1 MNTVTRAITSA
12 IVVVVVG
19 AGGYWMFGRSAAVA
33 PAAPPAPPPADVGVL
48 TLHRADVPITLAYAG
63 RVAGY
68 RTVEVRPQVSGVV
81 LKREFN
87 EGDRVK
93 QGDVL
98 FRIDPRP
105 YQAALDRATA
115 QLSQARAT
123 ATQNEENYKR
133 VQELIGRAV
142 ATQKQMEDAQAAR
155 DLSKAAVQAAEAD
168 LATANLNM
176 EYTTI
181 RAPASGPTML
191 TSPAEGTL
199 VQAQQTLLT
208 TIWQLDPA
216 YVNFSVTD
224 TEYRAFQSF
233 QADRAKP
240 LTDDDVWVKLQY
252 GDGTTYPVNGK
263 VNVSSETV
271 DQRTGT
277 LQIRAIF
284 PNPDGAIL
292 PGQFVRVVI
301 GGIALPNSFVVPAK
315 AVSQGPTGPFVYLV
329 NDKSAAEIKPVT
341 LVREL
346 KDGFIV
352 RTGLNDGDRIIVD
365 GVMRV
370 RPGATVHPTP
380 VEASDSKQDKSD
392 DASGQQPP
400 AGGGQKQG

>member
-1 MNTVTRAITSA
+1 MKTFSRAITGA
-12 IVVVVVG
+12 VIILAVG
-19 AGGYWMFGRSAAVA
+19 AGGYWMFGRSSAVA
-33 PAAPPAPPPADVGVL
+33 PATPPAPPPPDVGVVA
-48 TLHRADVPITLAYAG
+48 LHRGDVPITLAYAG

-81 LKREFN
+81 LKREFT
-87 EGDRVK
+87 EGDRVR

-105 YQAALDRATA
+105 YQAALDRVTA
-115 QLSQARAT
+115 QLAQARAT
-123 ATQNEENYKR
+123 ATQSEENYKR
-133 VQELIGRAV
+133 VQELIGRNV

-155 DLSKAAVQAAEAD
+155 DQSQAAVQAAEAD

-176 EYTTI
+176 EYTLI
-181 RAPASGPTML
+181 RAPVSGPTML

-233 QADRAKP
+233 QAARAKP
-240 LTDDDVWVKLQY
+240 LSDEDVWVKLQY
-252 GDGTTYPVNGK
+252 GDGTTYPINGK

-284 PNPDGAIL
+284 PNPNGAIL

-301 GGIALPNSFVVPAK
+301 GGIVLPNAFIVPAK
-315 AVSQGPTGPFVYLV
+315 AVSQGPQGTFVYLV
-329 NDKSAAEIKPVT
+329 NEKNAAEVKPVK
-341 LVREL
+341 LDREF
-346 KDGFIV
+346 KDGWIV
-352 RTGLNDGDRIIVD
+352 RDGLNDGDRIIAD

-370 RPGATVHPTP
+370 RPGATVRPT
-380 VEASDSKQDKSD
+380 VLETKDKND
-392 DASGQQPP
+392 NAVGQPP
-400 AGGGQKQG
+400 PAGGQKQG

>member
-1 MNTVTRAITSA
+1 MKTFSRA
-12 IVVVVVG
+12 VVG
-19 AGGYWMFGRSAAVA
+19 AIVIVAVAGSGYWMFGRSAAVG
-33 PAAPPAPPPADVGVL
+33 PAAPPAPPPPDVGVI
-48 TLHRADVPITLAYAG
+48 TLHRGDVPITLAYAG

-68 RTVEVRPQVSGVV
+68 RTVEVRPQVSGIV

-105 YQAALDRATA
+105 YQAALDRVTA
-115 QLSQARAT
+115 QLAQARAT
-123 ATQNEENYKR
+123 ATQSEENYKR
-133 VQELIGRAV
+133 IQELIGRNV
-142 ATQKQMEDAQAAR
+142 ATQKQMEDAQAGR
-155 DLSKAAVQAAEAD
+155 DQSKAAVQAAEAD

-181 RAPASGPTML
+181 RAPVSGPTML

-224 TEYRAFQSF
+224 TEYRAFRSF

-252 GDGTTYPVNGK
+252 GDGTTFPVNGK

-301 GGIALPNSFVVPAK
+301 GGISLPNAFVIPSK
-315 AVSQGPTGPFVYLV
+315 AVSQGPQGTFVYVV
-329 NDKSAAEIKPVT
+329 NDKNVAEIKPVT
-341 LVREL
+341 LIREQ
-346 KDGFIV
+346 KDGWIA
-352 RTGLNDGDRIIVD
+352 REGLNDGDRIIAD

-370 RPGATVHPTP
+370 RPGAPVKPTP
-380 VEASDSKQDKSD
+380 LEVQDNKD
-392 DASGQQPP
+392 KKDNAVGQQP

>member
-1 MNTVTRAITSA
+1 MKIFARAITGA
-12 IVVVVVG
+12 VVVLVVV

-33 PAAPPAPPPADVGVL
+33 PATPPAPPPPPEVGVV
-48 TLHRADVPITLAYAG
+48 TLHRGDVPITLAYAG

-81 LKREFN
+81 LKREFT

-105 YQAALDRATA
+105 YQAALDRVTA
-115 QLSQARAT
+115 QLAQARAT
-123 ATQNEENYKR
+123 ATQGEENHKR
-133 VQELIGRAV
+133 IQELIGRNV

-155 DLSKAAVQAAEAD
+155 DQSQAAVQAAEAD

-181 RAPASGPTML
+181 RAPVSGPTML

-233 QADRAKP
+233 QTARAKP
-240 LTDDDVWVKLQY
+240 LSDDDVWVKLLY
-252 GDGTTYPVNGK
+252 GDGTTYPINGK

-301 GGIALPNSFVVPAK
+301 GGIVLPNAFVIPSK
-315 AVSQGPTGPFVYLV
+315 AVSQGPQGTFVYLV
-329 NDKSAAEIKPVT
+329 NDKSAAEVKPVK
-341 LVREL
+341 LEREF
-346 KDGFIV
+346 KDGWIV
-352 RTGLNDGDRIIVD
+352 RDGLNDGDKIIVD

-370 RPGATVHPTP
+370 RPGAP
-380 VEASDSKQDKSD
+380 VRPAAIETKDKND
-392 DASGQQPP
+392 NAVGQQP
-400 AGGGQKQG
+400 AAAGQKQG

>member
-1 MNTVTRAITSA
+1 MSRAAAGA
-12 IVVVVVG
+12 IAFLVV
-19 AGGYWMFGRSAAVA
+19 AGGIYWMFGRSAAVA
-33 PAAPPAPPPADVGVL
+33 PAPQPPPPPDVGVL
-48 TLHRADVPITLAYAG
+48 TLHRADVPITLAYGG

-68 RTVEVRPQVSGVV
+68 RAVEIRPQVSGIV

-115 QLSQARAT
+115 QLGQARAT
-123 ATQNEENYKR
+123 ETQNEENYKR
-133 VQELIGRAV
+133 VQELIGRGV

-155 DLSKAAVQAAEAD
+155 DLSKAAVEAASAD
-168 LATANLNM
+168 LATADLNM
-176 EYTTI
+176 EYTVI

-216 YVNFSVTD
+216 YVNFSITD
-224 TEYRAFQSF
+224 SEYRAFQSF
-233 QADRAKP
+233 QADRGKP
-240 LTDDDVWVKLQY
+240 LSDADVWVKLRY
-252 GDGTTYPVNGK
+252 GDGTTYPVDGK

-301 GGIALPNSFVVPAK
+301 GGITLPNAFVIPSK
-315 AVSQGPTGPFVYLV
+315 AVSQGPQGPFVYLV
-329 NDKSAAEIKPVT
+329 NDKNAAEVKPVK
-341 LVREL
+341 LEREL
-346 KDGFIV
+346 KDGWIV
-352 RTGLNDGDRIIVD
+352 REDLNDGDRIIAD

-370 RPGATVHPTP
+370 RPGATVKPSP
-380 VEASDSKQDKSD
+380 LKADDKNDSTV
-392 DASGQQPP
+392 GQQPG
-400 AGGGQKQG
+400 GGGQKQG

>member
-1 MNTVTRAITSA
+1 MKTFSRAIVGA
-12 IVVVVVG
+12 IAILVVVG
-19 AGGYWMFGRSAAVA
+19 GGYWMFGRSAAVA
-33 PAAPPAPPPADVGVL
+33 PATPPAPPPPEVGVV
-48 TLHRADVPITLAYAG
+48 TLHKGDVPITLAYAG

-68 RTVEVRPQVSGVV
+68 RTVEVRPQVSGVIM
-81 LKREFN
+81 KREFT

-105 YQAALDRATA
+105 YQAALDRAAA
-115 QLSQARAT
+115 QLAQARAT
-123 ATQNEENYKR
+123 ATQNDENYKR
-133 VQELIGRAV
+133 VQDLIARAV

-176 EYTTI
+176 EYTTV

-216 YVNFSVTD
+216 YVNFSITD

-240 LTDDDVWVKLQY
+240 LSDTDVWVKLQY
-252 GDGTTYPVNGK
+252 GDGITYPINGK

-301 GGIALPNSFVVPAK
+301 GGISLPNSFVIPAK
-315 AVSQGPTGPFVYLV
+315 AVSQGPQGTFVYLV
-329 NDKSAAEIKPVT
+329 NEKNTAEAKPVT
-341 LVREL
+341 LLREFKDGWIVRE
-346 KDGFIV
+346 
-352 RTGLNDGDRIIVD
+352 GLNDGDRMIVD

-370 RPGATVHPTP
+370 RPGAP
-380 VEASDSKQDKSD
+380 VRPAAIESQNKDGDKNNN
-392 DASGQQPP
+392 AGGQQP

>member
-1 MNTVTRAITSA
+1 MKTFPRAAMSA
-12 IVVVVVG
+12 IAILVVA

-33 PAAPPAPPPADVGVL
+33 PATPPAPPPPEVGVT

-68 RTVEVRPQVSGVV
+68 RTVEVRPQISGIV
-81 LKREFN
+81 LKREFT

-105 YQAALDRATA
+105 YQAALDRVTA
-115 QLSQARAT
+115 QVTQARAT
-123 ATQNEENYKR
+123 ATQSEENYKR
-133 VQELIGRAV
+133 IQELIGRNV
-142 ATQKQMEDAQAAR
+142 ATQKQMEDAQASR
-155 DLSKAAVQAAEAD
+155 DQSKAAVQVAEAD

-176 EYTTI
+176 EYTLI

-216 YVNFSVTD
+216 YVNFSITD

-233 QADRAKP
+233 QAARGKP
-240 LTDDDVWVKLQY
+240 LSDEDVFVKLTY
-252 GDGTTYPVNGK
+252 GDGTTYPTNGK

-301 GGIALPNSFVVPAK
+301 GGISLPNSFVIPAK
-315 AVSQGPTGPFVYLV
+315 AVSQGPQGTFVYVV
-329 NDKSAAEIKPVT
+329 NDKNAAEAKPVK
-341 LVREL
+341 LDREF
-346 KDGFIV
+346 KDGWIV
-352 RTGLNDGDRIIVD
+352 RDGLNDGDKIIVD

-370 RPGATVHPTP
+370 RPGATVKPAP
-380 VEASDSKQDKSD
+380 IEAKDKTD
-392 DASGQQPP
+392 TA
-400 AGGGQKQG
+400 KQG

>member
-1 MNTVTRAITSA
+1 MKTFSRA
-12 IVVVVVG
+12 VVG
-19 AGGYWMFGRSAAVA
+19 AIAIVAVAGSGYWLFGRSAAV
-33 PAAPPAPPPADVGVL
+33 PPAPPPAPPPPDVGVI
-48 TLHRADVPITLAYAG
+48 TLHRGDVPITLAYAG

-68 RTVEVRPQVSGVV
+68 RTVEVRPQVSGIV

-105 YQAALDRATA
+105 YQAALDRVTA
-115 QLSQARAT
+115 QLTQARAT

-133 VQELIGRAV
+133 IQELIGRNV

-155 DLSKAAVQAAEAD
+155 DQSKAAVQAAEAD

-224 TEYRAFQSF
+224 TEYRAFRSF

-240 LTDDDVWVKLQY
+240 LSDDDVWVKLQY
-252 GDGTTYPVNGK
+252 GDGTTFPVNGK

-301 GGIALPNSFVVPAK
+301 GGIALPNAFVVPSK
-315 AVSQGPTGPFVYLV
+315 AVSQGPQGTFVYVV
-329 NDKSAAEIKPVT
+329 NDKNVAEIKPVT
-341 LVREL
+341 LVREQ
-346 KDGFIV
+346 KDGWIV
-352 RTGLNDGDRIIVD
+352 REGLNDGDRIIAD

-370 RPGATVHPTP
+370 RPGAPVKPTP
-380 VEASDSKQDKSD
+380 LENQDKND
-392 DASGQQPP
+392 NAVGQQP

>member
-1 MNTVTRAITSA
+1 MKMFSRAIVGAIA
-12 IVVVVVG
+12 IVVV
-19 AGGYWMFGRSAAVA
+19 AGSGYWLFGRSAAVA
-33 PAAPPAPPPADVGVL
+33 PAAPPAPPPPDVGVA
-48 TLHRADVPITLAYAG
+48 TLHRGDVPITLAYAG

-68 RTVEVRPQVSGVV
+68 RTVEVRPQVSGIV

-105 YQAALDRATA
+105 YQAALDRVAA
-115 QLSQARAT
+115 QLTQARAT
-123 ATQNEENYKR
+123 ATQSEENYKR
-133 VQELIGRAV
+133 IQELIGRNV
-142 ATQKQMEDAQAAR
+142 ATQKQMEDAQATR
-155 DLSKAAVQAAEAD
+155 DQSKAAVQAAEAD

-181 RAPASGPTML
+181 RAPVSGPTML

-199 VQAQQTLLT
+199 VQSQQTLLT

-240 LTDDDVWVKLQY
+240 LTDADVWVKLQY

-301 GGIALPNSFVVPAK
+301 GGIALPNAFVIPSK
-315 AVSQGPTGPFVYLV
+315 AVSQGPQGAFVYLV
-329 NDKSAAEIKPVT
+329 NDKNAAEIKPVK
-341 LVREL
+341 LLREYKDGWIVRE
-346 KDGFIV
+346 
-352 RTGLNDGDRIIVD
+352 GLNDGDKIIVD

-380 VEASDSKQDKSD
+380 VETNDKND
-392 DASGQQPP
+392 NAVGQQPG
-400 AGGGQKQG
+400 GGGQKQG

>member
-1 MNTVTRAITSA
+1 MKTFSRAIVGA
-12 IVVVVVG
+12 IAILVVVG
-19 AGGYWMFGRSAAVA
+19 GGYWMFGRSAAVA
-33 PAAPPAPPPADVGVL
+33 PAAPAPPPPEVGVV
-48 TLHRADVPITLAYAG
+48 TLHKGDVPITLAYAG

-68 RTVEVRPQVSGVV
+68 RTVEVRPQVSGVIM
-81 LKREFN
+81 KREFT

-105 YQAALDRATA
+105 YQAALDRAAA
-115 QLSQARAT
+115 QLAQARAT
-123 ATQNEENYKR
+123 ATQNDENYKR
-133 VQELIGRAV
+133 VQDLIARAV

-168 LATANLNM
+168 LATADLNM
-176 EYTTI
+176 EYTTV

-216 YVNFSVTD
+216 YVNFSITD

-240 LTDDDVWVKLQY
+240 LSDTDVWVKLQY
-252 GDGTTYPVNGK
+252 GDGITYPINGK

-301 GGIALPNSFVVPAK
+301 GGISLPNSFVIPAK
-315 AVSQGPTGPFVYLV
+315 AVSQGPQGTFVYLV
-329 NDKSAAEIKPVT
+329 NEKNTAEAKPVT
-341 LVREL
+341 LLREFKDGWIVRE
-346 KDGFIV
+346 
-352 RTGLNDGDRIIVD
+352 GLNDGDRMIVD

-370 RPGATVHPTP
+370 RPGAP
-380 VEASDSKQDKSD
+380 VRPAAIESQNKDGDKNNN
-392 DASGQQPP
+392 AGGQQP

>member
-1 MNTVTRAITSA
+1 MKTFSRAIVGA
-12 IVVVVVG
+12 IAILVVVG
-19 AGGYWMFGRSAAVA
+19 GGYWMFGRSAAVA
-33 PAAPPAPPPADVGVL
+33 PAAPAPPPPEVGVV
-48 TLHRADVPITLAYAG
+48 TLHKGDVPITLAYAG

-68 RTVEVRPQVSGVV
+68 RTVEVRPQVSGVIM
-81 LKREFN
+81 KREFT

-105 YQAALDRATA
+105 YQAALDRAAA
-115 QLSQARAT
+115 QLAQARAT
-123 ATQNEENYKR
+123 ATQNDENYKR
-133 VQELIGRAV
+133 VQDLIARAV

-176 EYTTI
+176 EYTTV

-216 YVNFSVTD
+216 YVNFSITD
-224 TEYRAFQSF
+224 TEYRAVQSF

-240 LTDDDVWVKLQY
+240 LSDTDVWVKLQY
-252 GDGTTYPVNGK
+252 GDGITYPINGK

-301 GGIALPNSFVVPAK
+301 GGISLPNSFVIPAK
-315 AVSQGPTGPFVYLV
+315 AVSQGPQGTFVYLV
-329 NDKSAAEIKPVT
+329 NEKNTAEAKPVT
-341 LVREL
+341 LLREFKDGWIVRE
-346 KDGFIV
+346 
-352 RTGLNDGDRIIVD
+352 GLNDGDRMIVD

-370 RPGATVHPTP
+370 RPGAP
-380 VEASDSKQDKSD
+380 VRPAAIESQNKDGDKNNN
-392 DASGQQPP
+392 AGGQQP

>member
-1 MNTVTRAITSA
+1 MKTFSRAIVGAIT
-12 IVVVVVG
+12 IVVVV

-33 PAAPPAPPPADVGVL
+33 PATPPAPPPPEVGVV
-48 TLHRADVPITLAYAG
+48 TLHRGDVPITLAYAG

-68 RTVEVRPQVSGVV
+68 RTVEVRPQVSGII

-105 YQAALDRATA
+105 YQAALDRVAA
-115 QLSQARAT
+115 QLTQARAT

-133 VQELIGRAV
+133 IEELIGRAV

-155 DLSKAAVQAAEAD
+155 DQSKAAVQAAEAD

-176 EYTTI
+176 EYTLI
-181 RAPASGPTML
+181 RAPVSGPTML

-224 TEYRAFQSF
+224 TEFRAFQSF
-233 QADRAKP
+233 QAARAKP

-252 GDGTTYPVNGK
+252 GDGTTYPTNGK
-263 VNVSSETV
+263 VNVSSETI

-277 LQIRAIF
+277 MQIRAIF

-301 GGIALPNSFVVPAK
+301 GGIALPNSFVIPSK
-315 AVSQGPTGPFVYLV
+315 AVSQGPQGTFVYVV
-329 NDKSAAEIKPVT
+329 NDKNVAEVKPVN

-346 KDGFIV
+346 KDGWIV
-352 RTGLNDGDRIIVD
+352 RDGLNDGDKIIVD

-370 RPGATVHPTP
+370 RPGAP
-380 VEASDSKQDKSD
+380 VRPAAIETKDKND
-392 DASGQQPP
+392 NAVGQQP

>member
-1 MNTVTRAITSA
+1 MKTFPRAIMSAIA
-12 IVVVVVG
+12 IVVVVT
-19 AGGYWMFGRSAAVA
+19 GGYWMFGRSAAVA
-33 PAAPPAPPPADVGVL
+33 PATPPAPPPPEVGVV
-48 TLHRADVPITLAYAG
+48 TLHRADVPITLAYSG

-81 LKREFN
+81 LKREFT

-98 FRIDPRP
+98 FRIDARP

-115 QLSQARAT
+115 QLGQARAT
-123 ATQNEENYKR
+123 ATQAEENYKR
-133 VQELIGRAV
+133 IQELIGRSV

-155 DLSKAAVQAAEAD
+155 DQSKAAVQAAEAD

-176 EYTTI
+176 EYTLI

-216 YVNFSVTD
+216 YVNFSITD

-233 QADRAKP
+233 QADRGKP
-240 LTDDDVWVKLQY
+240 LSDEDVWVKLQY
-252 GDGTTYPVNGK
+252 GDGTTYPTNGK

-301 GGIALPNSFVVPAK
+301 GGIVLPNSFVIPAK
-315 AVSQGPTGPFVYLV
+315 AVSQGPQGTFVYVV
-329 NDKSAAEIKPVT
+329 NDKSAAEVKPVK
-341 LVREL
+341 LEREF
-346 KDGFIV
+346 KDGWIV
-352 RTGLNDGDRIIVD
+352 RDGLNDGDKIIVD

-370 RPGATVHPTP
+370 RPGAP
-380 VEASDSKQDKSD
+380 VRPALLETKEKNDNAV
-392 DASGQQPP
+392 GQQPP
-400 AGGGQKQG
+400 APGQKQG

>member
-1 MNTVTRAITSA
+1 MLSALSWSIDGQIIGVSRARPNTGFAMKTFSRAIVGA
-12 IVVVVVG
+12 IAILVVVG
-19 AGGYWMFGRSAAVA
+19 GGYWMFGRSAAVA
-33 PAAPPAPPPADVGVL
+33 PAAPPAPPPPEVGVV
-48 TLHRADVPITLAYAG
+48 TLHKGDVPITLAYAG

-68 RTVEVRPQVSGVV
+68 RTVEVRPQVSGVIM
-81 LKREFN
+81 KREFT

-105 YQAALDRATA
+105 YQAALDRAAA
-115 QLSQARAT
+115 QLAQARAT
-123 ATQNEENYKR
+123 ATQNDENYKR
-133 VQELIGRAV
+133 VQDLIARAV

-176 EYTTI
+176 EYTTV

-216 YVNFSVTD
+216 YVNFSITD
-224 TEYRAFQSF
+224 TEYRAVQSF

-240 LTDDDVWVKLQY
+240 LSDTDVWVKLQY
-252 GDGTTYPVNGK
+252 GDGITYPINGK

-284 PNPDGAIL
+284 QNRDGAIP
-292 PGQFVRVVI
+292 PGQVV
-301 GGIALPNSFVVPAK
+301 GGVHGCSCLQNSCEVPENGESHVPQ
-315 AVSQGPTGPFVYLV
+315 VSYECHG
-329 NDKSAAEIKPVT
+329 NKKKS
-341 LVREL
+341 
-346 KDGFIV
+346 
-352 RTGLNDGDRIIVD
+352 
-365 GVMRV
+365 
-370 RPGATVHPTP
+370 
-380 VEASDSKQDKSD
+380 VEE
-392 DASGQQPP
+392 
-400 AGGGQKQG
+400 

>member
-1 MNTVTRAITSA
+1 MKTFSRA
-12 IVVVVVG
+12 VVG
-19 AGGYWMFGRSAAVA
+19 AIAIVAVAGGGYWIFGRSAAVG
-33 PAAPPAPPPADVGVL
+33 PAAPPAPPPPDVGVI
-48 TLHRADVPITLAYAG
+48 TLHRGDVPITLAYAG

-68 RTVEVRPQVSGVV
+68 RTVEVRPQVSGIV

-105 YQAALDRATA
+105 YQAALDRVTA
-115 QLSQARAT
+115 QLAQARAT
-123 ATQNEENYKR
+123 ATQGEENYR
-133 VQELIGRAV
+133 RIQELIGRNV
-142 ATQKQMEDAQAAR
+142 ATQKQMEDAQAGR
-155 DLSKAAVQAAEAD
+155 DQSKAAVQAAEAD

-181 RAPASGPTML
+181 RAPVSGPTML

-224 TEYRAFQSF
+224 TEYRAFRSF

-240 LTDDDVWVKLQY
+240 LTDEDVWVKLQY
-252 GDGTTYPVNGK
+252 GDGTTFPVNGK

-292 PGQFVRVVI
+292 PGQFVRIVI
-301 GGIALPNSFVVPAK
+301 GGIALPNAFVIPSK
-315 AVSQGPTGPFVYLV
+315 AVSQGPQGTFVYVV
-329 NDKSAAEIKPVT
+329 NDKNVAEIKPVT
-341 LVREL
+341 LIREQ
-346 KDGFIV
+346 KDGWIA
-352 RTGLNDGDRIIVD
+352 REGLNDGDRIIAD

-370 RPGATVHPTP
+370 RPGAPVKPTP
-380 VEASDSKQDKSD
+380 LEAQDNKD
-392 DASGQQPP
+392 KNDNAVGQPP

>member
-1 MNTVTRAITSA
+1 MKTFSRAIVGA
-12 IVVVVVG
+12 IAILVVVG
-19 AGGYWMFGRSAAVA
+19 GGYWMFGRSAAVA
-33 PAAPPAPPPADVGVL
+33 PAAPAPPPPEVGVV
-48 TLHRADVPITLAYAG
+48 TLHKGDVPITLAYAG

-68 RTVEVRPQVSGVV
+68 RTVEVRPQVSGVIM
-81 LKREFN
+81 KREFT

-105 YQAALDRATA
+105 YQAALDRAAA
-115 QLSQARAT
+115 QLAQARAT
-123 ATQNEENYKR
+123 ATQNDENYKR
-133 VQELIGRAV
+133 VQDLIARAV

-176 EYTTI
+176 EYTTV

-216 YVNFSVTD
+216 YVNFSITD

-240 LTDDDVWVKLQY
+240 LSDTDVWVKLQY
-252 GDGTTYPVNGK
+252 GDGITYPINGK

-301 GGIALPNSFVVPAK
+301 GGISLPNSFVIPAK
-315 AVSQGPTGPFVYLV
+315 AVSQGPQGTFVYLV
-329 NDKSAAEIKPVT
+329 NEKNTAEAKPVN
-341 LVREL
+341 LLREFKDGWIVRE
-346 KDGFIV
+346 
-352 RTGLNDGDRIIVD
+352 GLNDGDRMIVD

-370 RPGATVHPTP
+370 RPGAP
-380 VEASDSKQDKSD
+380 VRPAAIESQNKDGDKNNN
-392 DASGQQPP
+392 AGGQQP

>member
-1 MNTVTRAITSA
+1 MLPALSWSIDGQIIGVSRARPNTGFAMKTFSRAIVGA
-12 IVVVVVG
+12 IAILVVVG
-19 AGGYWMFGRSAAVA
+19 GGYWMFGRSAAVA
-33 PAAPPAPPPADVGVL
+33 PAAPAPPPPEVGVV
-48 TLHRADVPITLAYAG
+48 TLHKGDVPITLAYAG

-68 RTVEVRPQVSGVV
+68 RTVEVRPQVSGVIM
-81 LKREFN
+81 KREFT

-105 YQAALDRATA
+105 YQAALDRAAA
-115 QLSQARAT
+115 QLAQARAT
-123 ATQNEENYKR
+123 ATQNDENYKR
-133 VQELIGRAV
+133 VQDLIARAV

-176 EYTTI
+176 EYTTV

-216 YVNFSVTD
+216 YVNFSITD
-224 TEYRAFQSF
+224 TEYRAVQSF

-240 LTDDDVWVKLQY
+240 LSDTDVWVKLQY
-252 GDGTTYPVNGK
+252 GDGITYPINGK

-284 PNPDGAIL
+284 QNRDGAIP
-292 PGQFVRVVI
+292 PGQVV
-301 GGIALPNSFVVPAK
+301 GGVHGCSCLQNSCEVPENGESHVPQ
-315 AVSQGPTGPFVYLV
+315 VSYECHG
-329 NDKSAAEIKPVT
+329 NKKKS
-341 LVREL
+341 
-346 KDGFIV
+346 
-352 RTGLNDGDRIIVD
+352 
-365 GVMRV
+365 
-370 RPGATVHPTP
+370 
-380 VEASDSKQDKSD
+380 VEE
-392 DASGQQPP
+392 
-400 AGGGQKQG
+400 

>member
-1 MNTVTRAITSA
+1 MNKMSRAAAGA
-12 IVVVVVG
+12 IVFLVI
-19 AGGYWMFGRSAAVA
+19 AGGSYWMFGRSAAVA
-33 PAAPPAPPPADVGVL
+33 PAQQPPPPPPDVGVV

-68 RTVEVRPQVSGVV
+68 RTIEIRPQVSGIIM
-81 LKREFN
+81 KREFT

-105 YQAALDRATA
+105 YQAALDRVTA
-115 QLSQARAT
+115 QLGQARAT
-123 ATQNEENYKR
+123 ATQSEENYKR
-133 VQELIGRAV
+133 VQDLIGRGV

-155 DLSKAAVQAAEAD
+155 DLSKATVQAAEAD

-176 EYTTI
+176 EYTLI

-199 VQAQQTLLT
+199 VQSQQTLLT

-224 TEYRAFQSF
+224 SEYRAFQTF
-233 QADRAKP
+233 QAARAKP
-240 LTDDDVWVKLQY
+240 LSEEDVWVKLQY
-252 GDGTTYPVNGK
+252 GDGTTYPVDGK

-277 LQIRAIF
+277 LQFRAIF

-301 GGIALPNSFVVPAK
+301 GGITLPNAFIIPSK
-315 AVSQGPTGPFVYLV
+315 AVSQGPQGPFVYLV
-329 NDKSAAEIKPVT
+329 SDKNAAEVKPIK
-341 LVREL
+341 LEREL
-346 KDGFIV
+346 KDGWIV
-352 RTGLNDGDRIIVD
+352 RDGFNDGDRIIAD

-370 RPGATVHPTP
+370 RPGATVKPTP
-380 VEASDSKQDKSD
+380 LQANDKNDSTV
-392 DASGQQPP
+392 GQQP
-400 AGGGQKQG
+400 GGQKQG

>member
-1 MNTVTRAITSA
+1 MKTFPRAAMGA
-12 IVVVVVG
+12 IAILVIA

-33 PAAPPAPPPADVGVL
+33 PATPPAPPPPDVGVV

-68 RTVEVRPQVSGVV
+68 RTVEVRPQVSGVI
-81 LKREFN
+81 LKREFT

-105 YQAALDRATA
+105 YQAALDRVTA
-115 QLSQARAT
+115 QLGQARAT
-123 ATQNEENYKR
+123 ATQSEENYKR
-133 VQELIGRAV
+133 IQELIGRNV
-142 ATQKQMEDAQAAR
+142 ATQKQMEDAQASR
-155 DLSKAAVQAAEAD
+155 ETSKAAVQAAEAD

-176 EYTTI
+176 EYTQI
-181 RAPASGPTML
+181 RAPVSGPTML

-199 VQAQQTLLT
+199 VQTQQTLLT

-216 YVNFSVTD
+216 YVNFSITD
-224 TEYRAFQSF
+224 AEYRAFQSF
-233 QADRAKP
+233 QAARGRP
-240 LTDDDVWVKLQY
+240 LTDNDVWVKLQY
-252 GDGTTYPVNGK
+252 GDGTTYPTNGK

-301 GGIALPNSFVVPAK
+301 GGIALPNSFIIPAR
-315 AVSQGPTGPFVYLV
+315 AVSQGPQGTFVYVV
-329 NDKSAAEIKPVT
+329 NDKNAAEVKPVK
-341 LVREL
+341 LEREF
-346 KDGFIV
+346 KDGWIV
-352 RTGLNDGDRIIVD
+352 RDGLNDGDKIIVD

-370 RPGATVHPTP
+370 RPGAPVRPTLLETKDNNDNA
-380 VEASDSKQDKSD
+380 V
-392 DASGQQPP
+392 GQQPP
-400 AGGGQKQG
+400 APGQKQG

>member
-1 MNTVTRAITSA
+1 MKKLTRATLGA
-12 IVVVVVG
+12 IAVLVV
-19 AGGYWMFGRSAAVA
+19 AGSSYWMFGRSNAVA
-33 PAAPPAPPPADVGVL
+33 PAPQAPPPPDVGVV
-48 TLHRADVPITLAYAG
+48 TLHRADIPITLAYAG

-68 RTVEVRPQVSGVV
+68 RTVEIRPQVSGIIM
-81 LKREFN
+81 KREFT

-105 YQAALDRATA
+105 YQAALDRSTA
-115 QLSQARAT
+115 QLGQARAT
-123 ATQNEENYKR
+123 ATQNEENHKR
-133 VQELIGRAV
+133 IQELIGRGV

-181 RAPASGPTML
+181 RAPVSGPTML
-191 TSPAEGTL
+191 TSPAEGSL
-199 VQAQQTLLT
+199 VQAQQTLLS

-224 TEYRAFQSF
+224 AEYRDFRSF
-233 QADRAKP
+233 EASRGRP
-240 LTDDDVWVKLQY
+240 LTDDDIWVKLQY
-252 GDGTTYPVNGK
+252 GDGQTYPVNGK
-263 VNVSSETV
+263 VNVSSQTV

-292 PGQFVRVVI
+292 PGQFVRIVL
-301 GGIALPNSFVVPAK
+301 GGITLPSAFIVPAK
-315 AVSQGPTGPFVYLV
+315 AVSQGPQGTFVYLV
-329 NDKSAAEIKPVT
+329 NDKNAAEVKPVK
-341 LVREL
+341 LEREV
-346 KDGFIV
+346 KDGWIV
-352 RTGLNDGDRIIVD
+352 RDGLNDGDQVIAD

-370 RPGATVHPTP
+370 RPGATVKPTP
-380 VEASDSKQDKSD
+380 LDAKDKND
-392 DASGQQPP
+392 NTIGQQPG
-400 AGGGQKQG
+400 AGGQKQG

>member
-1 MNTVTRAITSA
+1 MKTFSRA
-12 IVVVVVG
+12 VVG
-19 AGGYWMFGRSAAVA
+19 AIAIVAVAGTGYWLFGRSAAVA
-33 PAAPPAPPPADVGVL
+33 PAAPPAPPPPDVGVV
-48 TLHRADVPITLAYAG
+48 TLHRGDVPITLAYAG

-68 RTVEVRPQVSGVV
+68 RTVEVRPQVSGIV

-105 YQAALDRATA
+105 YQAALDRVAA
-115 QLSQARAT
+115 QLTQARAT

-133 VQELIGRAV
+133 IQELMGRAV

-155 DLSKAAVQAAEAD
+155 DQSKAAVQAAEAD

-176 EYTTI
+176 EYTLI
-181 RAPASGPTML
+181 RAPVSGPTML

-216 YVNFSVTD
+216 YVNFSITD

-233 QADRAKP
+233 QAGRAKP
-240 LTDDDVWVKLQY
+240 LSDDDVWVKLQY

-263 VNVSSETV
+263 VNVSSETI
-271 DQRTGT
+271 DQRTGA

-301 GGIALPNSFVVPAK
+301 GGIVLPNAFVVPSK
-315 AVSQGPTGPFVYLV
+315 AVSQGPQGTFVYVV
-329 NDKSAAEIKPVT
+329 NDKNVAEIKAVT
-341 LVREL
+341 LIREQKDGWIVRE
-346 KDGFIV
+346 
-352 RTGLNDGDRIIVD
+352 GLNDGDRIIAD

-370 RPGATVHPTP
+370 RPGAPVKPTP
-380 VEASDSKQDKSD
+380 LENQDKND
-392 DASGQQPP
+392 NAVGQQP

>member
-1 MNTVTRAITSA
+1 MKTISRAI
-12 IVVVVVG
+12 VG
-19 AGGYWMFGRSAAVA
+19 AIAVLVVAGGGYWMFGRSAAVA
-33 PAAPPAPPPADVGVL
+33 PAAPPAPPPPEVGVV
-48 TLHRADVPITLAYAG
+48 TLHKGDVPITLAYAG

-81 LKREFN
+81 LKREFT

-105 YQAALDRATA
+105 YQAALDRVTA
-115 QLSQARAT
+115 QLAQARAT
-123 ATQNEENYKR
+123 ATQNEENFKR
-133 VQELIGRAV
+133 IQELIGRNV

-155 DLSKAAVQAAEAD
+155 DQSKAAVQAAEAD

-181 RAPASGPTML
+181 RAPVSGPTML

-233 QADRAKP
+233 QANRAKP
-240 LTDDDVWVKLQY
+240 LSDEDVWVKLQY

-263 VNVSSETV
+263 VNVSSETI

-284 PNPDGAIL
+284 PNADGAIL

-301 GGIALPNSFVVPAK
+301 GGISLPNSFVIPSK
-315 AVSQGPTGPFVYLV
+315 AVSQGPQGTFVYLIS
-329 NDKSAAEIKPVT
+329 DKNTAEVKP
-341 LVREL
+341 LNLLREFKDGWIVRE
-346 KDGFIV
+346 
-352 RTGLNDGDRIIVD
+352 GLNDGDKIIVD

-370 RPGATVHPTP
+370 RPGAP
-380 VEASDSKQDKSD
+380 VRPAPIENKDKND
-392 DASGQQPP
+392 NAVGQQP
-400 AGGGQKQG
+400 AGGQKQG